1 VHAASHEIQAGRLP
15 EAEAEVAMLSTAIAA
30 IAQRSA

>member
-15 EAEAEVAMLSTAIAA
+15 EAEAEAMMISTALAA
-30 IAQRSA
+30 IGTTK